1 MHTLLRAGVVGLALA
16 STAGLAEAKSFVVI
30 KDVNGR
36 IANPNGPNISL
47 MKKTLLE
54 EYEASGFELPEVFSV
69 WTTFPM
75 NGSNFGTYIDP
86 RANDVTGI
94 GFEDVFPPT
103 GLKESTDPPVRAIL
117 WHNNVLAM
125 DDRASLHR
133 SDADAEAYG
142 RYLFLLEL
150 SHLWG
155 PDIDAPA
162 PGVDDLL
169 GFPFHWSFFMNAGG
183 APAGG
188 NVWTDNGDGTF
199 TVVTGDPGAVKFS
212 MLDLYLMGLAG
223 AEEVD
228 PFQVLL
234 PTAVPTTPT
243 DPFWG
248 GVYSG
253 QSFPWFDVGNEPLTV
268 SATVRDLTVGDVILA
283 NGERVPAVG
292 AKDSFTLGIVL
303 VVPNDA
309 TDEEIEALSNDF
321 EPFAAGLPGFFDDAT
336 SGRGTLE
343 VVTFSEDPGQ
353 GGGGGGSAGGAP
365 PVGGSDASGGAG
377 GGALATE
384 DDTGCDCH
392 AVGASS
398 SSSSGALALVGLLA
412 ALWRRRQGART

>member
-1 MHTLLRAGVVGLALA
+1 MHTLLRACVVGLALA

-30 KDVNGR
+30 KDVDGR
-36 IANPNGPNISL
+36 IADPDGPSISL

-54 EYEASGFELPEVFSV
+54 EYEASGFELPEVFTV

-75 NGSNFGTYIDP
+75 NGNNFATYIDP

-103 GLKESTDPPVRAIL
+103 GLKTSSDPPLRAIL

-125 DDRASLHR
+125 ADRASLHR
-133 SDADAEAYG
+133 SDANAEAYG

-155 PDIDAPA
+155 PDIDVPEPA
-162 PGVDDLL
+162 VDDLI

-188 NVWTDNGDGTF
+188 NVWTDNRDGTF

-228 PFQVLL
+228 PFQVL
-234 PTAVPTTPT
+234 VPTDVPNTPT

-253 QSFPWFDVGNEPLTV
+253 QSFPWFDVENEPLTV
-268 SATVRDLTVGDVILA
+268 SATARDLTVGDVIAA
-283 NGERVPAVG
+283 NGERLPAVG
-292 AKDSFTLGIVL
+292 TKDSFTLGIVL
-303 VVPNDA
+303 VVPADA
-309 TDEEIEALSNDF
+309 TDEEVDTLSTEF

-343 VVTFSEDPGQ
+343 LVTFSEDPGQ
-353 GGGGGGSAGGAP
+353 GGGSAGAGGAP

-377 GGALATE
+377 GGGPITE
-384 DDTGCDCH
+384 DDGGCDCH
-392 AVGASS
+392 TVGSGPSRSS
-398 SSSSGALALVGLLA
+398 QGLALLGLVA
-412 ALWRRRQGART
+412 ALSARRRKRG